1 MLFTAQPDVIWFDI
15 VMSNHFK
22 HSLRRHL
29 MKLHPRNHDMIV
41 VRSALQVSFL
51 HCEDDLHIKWT
62 EEYARRNSHELMHY
76 VAKNGACVI
85 PAITNVTAALS
96 VRLVL
101 SSSHASSCIAADL
114 VRGFVRTARKVRS
127 DHVTINHVYYR
138 SWYVRTCSIM
148 FSGVCWGGQ
157 SRKVTVRSN
166 GKFLAKCTVSNCGGC
181 RPTQDVRLR

>member
-101 SSSHASSCIAADL
+101 SSSHASSCIAATL
-114 VRGFVRTARKVRS
+114 FVDWFAR
-127 DHVTINHVYYR
+127 
-138 SWYVRTCSIM
+138 
-148 FSGVCWGGQ
+148 Q
-157 SRKVTVRSN
+157 RKLSLIT
-166 GKFLAKCTVSNCGGC
+166 
-181 RPTQDVRLR
+181 